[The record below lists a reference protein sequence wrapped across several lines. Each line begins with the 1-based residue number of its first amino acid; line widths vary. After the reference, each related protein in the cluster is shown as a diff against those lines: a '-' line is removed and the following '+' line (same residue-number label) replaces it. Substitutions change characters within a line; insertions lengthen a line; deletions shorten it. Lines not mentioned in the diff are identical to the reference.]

1 MSAVSEQFMQALHH
15 LDEQRDPGP
24 LVELTAEG
32 AVLTK
37 LGDHREAT
45 GPEGARGFWE
55 EYRGVFDT
63 ISTEFTHT
71 VDGAGSSCLEWTS
84 TGTLPDGADL
94 SYRGVTVIDVDGEQV
109 TGVRT
114 YYDSAAFV
122 GPSGG

>member
-1 MSAVSEQFMQALHH
+1 MSDVSDRFMQALHH

-24 LVELTAEG
+24 LVELTSED

-37 LGDHREAT
+37 LGDHREAR
-45 GPEGARGFWE
+45 GPDGARGFWE

-63 ISTEFTHT
+63 ISTDFTHT
-71 VDGAGSSCLEWTS
+71 FDGEAGSCLEWTS

-94 SYRGVTVIDVDGEQV
+94 SYRGVTVIDVDGQRV

-122 GPSGG
+122 GPSGE